1 MPDIVIMEKPESVSY
16 EEIHEVLYRAHE
28 SNRQKGFV
36 VRTALMTG
44 EQLEKHIGP
53 NGKCFVAM
61 DGDKVVGTVS
71 YRIRNRSF
79 WCVKG
84 PVVDRILGGVLP
96 EYKGM
101 HISTMLFKAVHDAAV
116 AGGYRWIE
124 SGTQEGNDLMQ
135 QINLKDGYKYVSFS
149 SVKPDH
155 YAVIMIQWLV
165 PCPYPDFLIAL
176 GFRIKRALVKLRY
189 KPGGAKRFGI

>member
-71 YRIRNRSF
+71 YRIKKCSL

-84 PVVDRILGGVLP
+84 PAVDRILVGVLP

-101 HISTMLFKAVHDAAV
+101 HIATKLFTAVYDAAI
-116 AGGYRWIE
+116 AGKYKWII
-124 SGTQEGNDLMQ
+124 SGTQDQNTLMQ
-135 QINLKDGYKYVSFS
+135 EICLKDGFMKVDFS

-155 YAVIMIQWLV
+155 YAVIMVKWLGK
-165 PCPYPDFLIAL
+165 CPYTSTMISIMYMA
-176 GFRIKRALVKLRY
+176 KKAYVKLRY
-189 KPGGAKRFGI
+189 KPGHVKRFGI